1 VDVLEREYASFPGLN
16 LTYEVREAIAKHTT
30 PWDRPA
36 VEGFEPGPPLLE
48 AQAVE
53 MADSIAYDNH
63 DLDDGLASGILTEEG
78 LGKVRL
84 WAEAVQSVTKRLGP
98 MPLERR
104 RRETVRFLINLL
116 VTDLIHS
123 SLEELRRRN
132 IDSPEDVRRQEGPVL
147 RFSEPVAEGK
157 KELEHYL
164 YEALYRDY
172 RIMTVTNSA
181 RRFVKA
187 VFRELL
193 SDSRQ
198 LPPEYQQWAR
208 QVGLHRAVCDYV
220 AGMTD
225 RYVQD
230 RYVQMFQPYP
240 KL

>member
-1 VDVLEREYASFPGLN
+1 
-16 LTYEVREAIAKHTT
+16 
-30 PWDRPA
+30 
-36 VEGFEPGPPLLE
+36 
-48 AQAVE
+48 
-53 MADSIAYDNH
+53 
-63 DLDDGLASGILTEEG
+63 
-78 LGKVRL
+78 
-84 WAEAVQSVTKRLGP
+84 
-98 MPLERR
+98 
-104 RRETVRFLINLL
+104 
-116 VTDLIHS
+116 
-123 SLEELRRRN
+123 
-132 IDSPEDVRRQEGPVL
+132 
-147 RFSEPVAEGK
+147 
-157 KELEHYL
+157 
-164 YEALYRDY
+164 
-172 RIMTVTNSA
+172 MTVTNSA